1 MEALGLGGARASAVT
16 ELGDHR
22 GGARAS
28 AASEFGDHRGG
39 ARASTASE
47 LGEQRGDG
55 RACFAFE
62 LGDLRGDRRAGRSI
76 ERGEHLGHDR
86 ASTSAERYLGE
97 AALRDRASLQ
107 GGHSHQRALRQD
119 REVVE
124 DGDLKSITIQ
134 LPQLPSP
141 EGRDASLEAG
151 DWLIQLEPLIGDL
164 SKMQPR
170 GGGGSWR
177 QRHRSMHNG
186 FMQIPSRGFESRRLR
201 MQFCRRA
208 MRDWTKG

>member
-76 ERGEHLGHDR
+76 ERGEHLRSGILEKLLYVIGLVCKVGIHI
-86 ASTSAERYLGE
+86 SEPY
-97 AALRDRASLQ
+97 
-107 GGHSHQRALRQD
+107 
-119 REVVE
+119 V
-124 DGDLKSITIQ
+124 KI
-134 LPQLPSP
+134 
-141 EGRDASLEAG
+141 GR
-151 DWLIQLEPLIGDL
+151 W
-164 SKMQPR
+164 
-170 GGGGSWR
+170 WR
-177 QRHRSMHNG
+177 ME
-186 FMQIPSRGFESRRLR
+186 I
-201 MQFCRRA
+201 
-208 MRDWTKG
+208 